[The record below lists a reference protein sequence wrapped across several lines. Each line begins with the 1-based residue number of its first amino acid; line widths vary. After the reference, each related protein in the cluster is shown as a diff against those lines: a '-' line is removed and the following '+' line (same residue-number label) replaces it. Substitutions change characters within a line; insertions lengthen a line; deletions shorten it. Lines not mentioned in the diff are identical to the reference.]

1 MQWLYSIYTVFR
13 FNFNFNFGFG
23 KKNHFGASLSTMK
36 SKRHKAKGLIISF
49 GWDLGWKERKGY
61 RFKSRW
67 NKSLLQWNCW
77 CALWIKACLSRLTKH
92 RLSDLPGFAP
102 QHRVDVLLQNLLR
115 LQFMDVE
122 SSEQL
127 AHLRVSQFI
136 QTHQQ
141 LRLHDVQVLIQSLQ
155 IYRDRKHE
163 SGWMT
168 HFLWRPLWA
177 FGPKYWCLIHPFPAF
192 TQLFLTHSVNVA
204 LFHSAG
210 IHIFTSSVWGR
221 ISYD

>member
-1 MQWLYSIYTVFR
+1 MCNLKAYMQWLYGIYTVFR

-23 KKNHFGASLSTMK
+23 KKLISVHHLSTMK
-36 SKRHKAKGLIISF
+36 SKRHKANGLIISF
-49 GWDLGWKERKGY
+49 GWDLGWKRGKVIGSNPAGT
-61 RFKSRW
+61 KACS
-67 NKSLLQWNCW
+67 SGIVDVSS
-77 CALWIKACLSRLTKH
+77 ALWIKACLSRIMKH

-141 LRLHDVQVLIQSLQ
+141 LRLHNVQVLIQSLQ
-155 IYRDRKHE
+155 I
-163 SGWMT
+163 
-168 HFLWRPLWA
+168 
-177 FGPKYWCLIHPFPAF
+177 
-192 TQLFLTHSVNVA
+192 
-204 LFHSAG
+204 
-210 IHIFTSSVWGR
+210 
-221 ISYD
+221 